1 MVIVCDGGR
10 VVVVGGWQWA
20 VQVGIVGIVG
30 GSGFADLDGV
40 AD

>member
-1 MVIVCDGGR
+1 MVNVCDGGR
-10 VVVVGGWQWA
+10 VVIVGCWRWA